1 MSSSQSNFG
10 QRPQRLLRILLIRHG
25 ETDHNVKGIIQGQL
39 DTPLNALGRIQAS
52 LLGAALGSE
61 RIDDIYAS
69 PLQRAADVS
78 VDHPLLLLKEMHD

>member
-1 MSSSQSNFG
+1 MSSSESNFG

-78 VDHPLLLLKEMHD
+78 VFIAFFPVKDMHN

>member
-1 MSSSQSNFG
+1 MSSSEPDPD
-10 QRPQRLLRILLIRHG
+10 QRSQRLLRILLIRHG

-52 LLGAALGSE
+52 LLGKALGSE
-61 RIDDIYAS
+61 KIDDIYAS

-78 VDHPLLLLKEMHD
+78 THCARPCVKEYYQ